1 MSFLDKAKQALGQ
14 AKGRAGHLAAQHSD
28 KIDQAIDKGS
38 GYLDQRTSGKYSD
51 KIHRAGDSAKGA
63 ATKLAVQHREGEP
76 GASTTNSPEEPA
88 ARVDPLEPTD
98 PADPSDHPDPNREG
112 RNRPRA

>member
-14 AKGRAGHLAAQHSD
+14 AKGRAGHLAGQHGD

-51 KIHRAGDSAKGA
+51 KIHRARDSAKGA
-63 ATKLAVQHREGEP
+63 TTKLADQHRESEP
-76 GASTTNSPEEPA
+76 GATTNSPEEPA
-88 ARVDPLEPTD
+88 ARVDPPQPTD
-98 PADPSDHPDPNREG
+98 PVDPSDHPDPNRES
-112 RNRPRA
+112 RNRP